1 MPTQTQ
7 AMLDPLNFS
16 SLLNI
21 PESFAT
27 LSSKRKAH
35 ILRTR
40 KESLKTV
47 ICTLV
52 DLSSDDVIDV
62 ESVGETKAA
71 PYDATKARQLMEE
84 CERQVDVVRT
94 NCVDDSDWE
103 ESICKSVHG
112 SAHARNRYVKIWF
125 PLT

>member
-1 MPTQTQ
+1 
-7 AMLDPLNFS
+7 MLDPLNFS

-21 PESFAT
+21 PEDFAILSF
-27 LSSKRKAH
+27 KRKVH
-35 ILRTR
+35 FLRTK
-40 KESLKTV
+40 KESLKTAV
-47 ICTLV
+47 CTSVYLY
-52 DLSSDDVIDV
+52 SDEVIDV

-103 ESICKSVHG
+103 ESVCKSVHCAC
-112 SAHARNRYVKIWF
+112 SQKHSKIWL
-125 PLT
+125 PLA